1 MELPNNTL
9 FIPNE
14 VISFVKQNEIFT
26 NDAFSKYTATAEII
40 GEVIMC
46 NDVSKSK
53 SIKNKK
59 RIITETYQEYLS
71 FIDKYDMEK
80 DRWIY
85 NIIYGKSEQESI
97 LYADDKCIVIPTY
110 VWDSKNID
118 KLHILCLPT
127 DITIRC
133 IRSLTNQHID
143 LLEHMKKQTIDTIQ
157 KFYTL
162 DETRLKIFIH
172 YEPSTYHF
180 HIHFVNI
187 DLIHVNSSVEYS
199 HELNYVLFNLSICP
213 NYYQQIVLHKTI

>member
-199 HELNYVLFNLSICP
+199 HE
-213 NYYQQIVLHKTI
+213 